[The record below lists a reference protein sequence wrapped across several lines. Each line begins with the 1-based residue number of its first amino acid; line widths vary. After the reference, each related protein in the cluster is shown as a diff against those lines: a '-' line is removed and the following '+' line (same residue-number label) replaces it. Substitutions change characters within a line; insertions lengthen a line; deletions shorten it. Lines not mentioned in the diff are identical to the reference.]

1 MTEYTL
7 QWMIQEVEGQYR
19 VETGTQTI
27 DVPDDLSQMELQRHL
42 ADKLHGSIGGH
53 AQMVSYERAHK
64 LRLVRS

>member
-1 MTEYTL
+1 
-7 QWMIQEVEGQYR
+7 

-42 ADKLHGSIGGH
+42 TDKLHGSIGGH

-64 LRLVRS
+64 LRLVKS